1 MKEIK
6 MKIKFCVKNETAKW
20 LNSFE
25 NKDVLNIICLCVEQ
39 YARGIA
45 DGMYIENTKNPK
57 HTKY

>member
-20 LNSFE
+20 LDN
-25 NKDVLNIICLCVEQ
+25 DVLNLIGLCIEQ

-45 DGMYIENTKNPK
+45 EGMYIENTKDPK
-57 HTKY
+57 HTTY